1 MLVGEPYALPYRQS
15 FANQNQGGHILI
27 MYVGA
32 GMNAGFTT
40 FDTFDNDN
48 GAVSFNATTPSQT
61 LVVFGKVAATSTTSP
76 VMKFYYK
83 APTDVPARLSVNFQ
97 SRYFIPQL
105 KIVADEAMEEDQQII
120 IDNFTIGSLAD
131 GISIVDNKTDA
142 RRYNVFTT
150 DGRQVLLQAET
161 LRGLR
166 PGVYV
171 INGRTTI
178 VR

>member
-1 MLVGEPYALPYRQS
+1 
-15 FANQNQGGHILI
+15 
-27 MYVGA
+27 
-32 GMNAGFTT
+32 
-40 FDTFDNDN
+40 
-48 GAVSFNATTPSQT
+48 
-61 LVVFGKVAATSTTSP
+61 
-76 VMKFYYK
+76 
-83 APTDVPARLSVNFQ
+83 
-97 SRYFIPQL
+97 
-105 KIVADEAMEEDQQII
+105 MEEDQQII

-150 DGRQVLLQAET
+150 DGRQVLLQAES

>member
-1 MLVGEPYALPYRQS
+1 MSPHAFLSTSSSLTARRQTWVWEADLSETSVRWQEVQFDLPDS
-15 FANQNQGGHILI
+15 L
-27 MYVGA
+27 
-32 GMNAGFTT
+32 
-40 FDTFDNDN
+40 
-48 GAVSFNATTPSQT
+48 
-61 LVVFGKVAATSTTSP
+61 
-76 VMKFYYK
+76 
-83 APTDVPARLSVNFQ
+83 FQ

-142 RRYNVFTT
+142 RRYNAFTT
-150 DGRQVLLQAET
+150 DGRQVLLQAES